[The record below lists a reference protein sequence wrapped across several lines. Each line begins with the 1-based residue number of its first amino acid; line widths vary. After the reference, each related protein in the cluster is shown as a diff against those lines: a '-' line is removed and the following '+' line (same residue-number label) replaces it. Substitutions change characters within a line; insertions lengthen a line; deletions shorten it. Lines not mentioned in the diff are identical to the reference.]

1 MGSLYMSSTTYRVF
15 ENTEN
20 IMQMMDFSVFAN
32 GCEMPWS
39 YYESDVMESTQNAL
53 GEAITVASGLR
64 DVALRRLMWTS
75 CSKASSD
82 GKIPAGVNVS
92 QIKRK
97 TKLGSSYIDEVI
109 NNPTIEDY
117 KSWQWPLKSD
127 EEGNLKL
134 PVYGDFAFRPGMA
147 PSYEDASN
155 ITVTFKFGFGLNN
168 TCYNFAD
175 EVATIKV
182 FNLSS
187 APKFYLTNNSA
198 ANPYLDKDTQK
209 WTGDMIEADENGN
222 VKTSINEGTNDNDSN
237 NPFYKYLLI
246 RVEAGE
252 QIIVQRTGDALD
264 QISTII
270 DGAHSNA
277 STPAAALV
285 AGTSYTDDDLGIAR
299 LMKAPYKMN
308 VVGESNEISPSGL
321 KYDFYRLKLSLTSA
335 NQDLAFLTDN
345 TKKLALA
352 VSPVVY
358 GDNKLDS
365 FKRNVTVSL
374 DVTKKISKAF
384 IRDDLQMSIHG
395 FEDTKYITKQ
405 KYDNVNDLSDQ
416 SNLRVRNIITAD
428 EAIHYAVSTGT
439 GPSFCRGKT
448 AAQALYEYKRSILT
462 ATEKNLDDYKKQFA
476 NEEKL
481 KRFAFYVAID
491 MSNHALENFQTFDA
505 SDNDGNQDASGIIDL
520 SNVYNG
526 YRFNGAISFYNELF
540 AFKEACTDYL

>member
-1 MGSLYMSSTTYRVF
+1 MGSLYMSSINTKYLVF
-15 ENTEN
+15 ENSTSSLHMN
-20 IMQMMDFSVFAN
+20 KISVFAN
-32 GCEMPWS
+32 GSEMPWT
-39 YYESDVMESTQNAL
+39 YYQTDIVDDNS
-53 GEAITVASGLR
+53 ITGTGTADLLKKE
-64 DVALRRLMWTS
+64 DAKRRLMWTS
-75 CSKASSD
+75 ESKESSAGAGD
-82 GKIPAGVNVS
+82 AGKYVS
-92 QIKRK
+92 EIKRK
-97 TKLGSSYIDEVI
+97 TRLGSAYVDEIVK
-109 NNPTIEDY
+109 NPTIPDY
-117 KSWQWPLKSD
+117 KLWGWPLKKD
-127 EEGNLKL
+127 KTTGAEIL
-134 PVYGDFAFRPGMA
+134 PEYGEFAFRPGMA

-155 ITVTFKFGFGLNN
+155 ITVPFKFGFGLNN

-198 ANPYLDKDTQK
+198 ANPYFDKDTQK

-270 DGAHSNA
+270 EGAHSNA

-335 NQDLAFLTDN
+335 NQDLAFLTNN

-352 VSPVVY
+352 VTPVVY

-439 GPSFCRGKT
+439 GPSFCRGKS
-448 AAQALYEYKRSILT
+448 ASEALYEYKRSLLT
-462 ATEKNLDDYKKQFA
+462 QTEKNLDDYKK
-476 NEEKL
+476 L
-481 KRFAFYVAID
+481 
-491 MSNHALENFQTFDA
+491 
-505 SDNDGNQDASGIIDL
+505 
-520 SNVYNG
+520 
-526 YRFNGAISFYNELF
+526 
-540 AFKEACTDYL
+540 